1 MQQFAHVG
9 FPEMYEQALVPPL
22 FRPWAEDI
30 VALVNVRTGDRVLDV
45 ACGTGIVA
53 RLAKECTGAAGS
65 VVGVDV
71 NPAML
76 AVARQQAPDIA
87 WHEGDAVALP
97 VKERGVFEVVICQ
110 QGLQF
115 VPDRVTAIAEMRRVL
130 APAGRLAVSTWR
142 SDEEMPVLRELR
154 AIAERHVGP
163 IADRRHD
170 FADADELRRLLL
182 DAGFSD
188 VRVTP
193 SSKTIRFADGAT
205 FVSLNAVAL
214 IGMSSR
220 SQELGNEARLEAAH
234 AIVAESRDLID
245 ANTDARGFA
254 YVIGANI
261 ATAIG

>member
-9 FPEMYEQALVPPL
+9 FPEMYEQALVPSL
-22 FRPWAEDI
+22 FRPWAEEI
-30 VALVNVRTGDRVLDV
+30 VALVNVRPGDRVLDV

-53 RLAKECTGAAGS
+53 RLAKERTGPAGS

-76 AVARQQAPDIA
+76 AVARQQAPEVE
-87 WHEGDAVALP
+87 WRQGDAVALP
-97 VKERGVFEVVICQ
+97 VKELDGFDVVLCQ

-115 VPDRVTAIAEMRRVL
+115 VPDSMSAIAEMRRAL
-130 APAGRLAVSTWR
+130 ATGGRLAVSTWR

-163 IADRRHD
+163 IVDRRHS
-170 FADADELRRLLL
+170 FGDADELRRLLL

-188 VRVTP
+188 VSVTP
-193 SSKTIRFADGAT
+193 KSRIVRFPDGAT
-205 FVSLNAVAL
+205 FVGLNAVAL

-220 SQELGNEARLEAAH
+220 AQEFGNERRLEAAN
-234 AIVAESRDLID
+234 AIVMESRDVID
-245 ANTDARGFA
+245 ANTDASGFA
-254 YVIGANI
+254 YAIGANI